1 MDLRATAE
9 QQFANKPRWRKPKDQ
24 SVLPANPKQALL
36 ELKMQLKTLAD
47 VPESWGECIRK
58 RHATVIEMRPRLPRS
73 EISGWRP
80 LRPPRIAAVPLACGA
95 LRGETMSVGVR
106 LESKN
111 LADVGEAFLLSS
123 ETLSYRH
130 GQALVTAI
138 LFSPVSGRV
147 FIRFPTSPEGLATQ
161 CMPALTAASDATAL
175 KSSEPDCVEAFVFV
189 KSRQYLLWSTPVPA
203 CGQWGRCCGMVWGA
217 AGFLPTAV
225 GGVVPFT
232 EFSDGRAATA
242 SPSIHHVGNGVASQL
257 GSTAFTFARVQWCL
271 VPAPVVNR
279 LAGFCEC
286 GLDFVSVACM
296 FSSKHVFDLGCR
308 GVLGSRS
315 GGQHFTPHTAVQRK
329 CMCTF

>member
-1 MDLRATAE
+1 MESSTAYTVCAFLDQCSLCVAEAAGLDRHCITACWMDLRATAE

-189 KSRQYLLWSTPVPA
+189 NKAGNT
-203 CGQWGRCCGMVWGA
+203 CCGRRRCPLVGSGA
-217 AGFLPTAV
+217 
-225 GGVVPFT
+225 GVVEWSGELLDFCPPLSEELFLSLNFQMDVLQRPAQVSIMWAT
-232 EFSDGRAATA
+232 ELLPSSVAQP
-242 SPSIHHVGNGVASQL
+242 SPSPVFNGAWCQH
-257 GSTAFTFARVQWCL
+257 QW
-271 VPAPVVNR
+271 
-279 LAGFCEC
+279 
-286 GLDFVSVACM
+286 
-296 FSSKHVFDLGCR
+296 
-308 GVLGSRS
+308 
-315 GGQHFTPHTAVQRK
+315 
-329 CMCTF
+329 